1 MQRNGSGRRREFIK
15 RAAAAAAGLTAM
27 APAPL
32 RGARLIDGALW
43 TGRDPARF
51 AQAHPIH
58 A

>member
-15 RAAAAAAGLTAM
+15 RAAAAAGLAAM

-32 RGARLIDGALW
+32 RSARLIDGALW

>member
-15 RAAAAAAGLTAM
+15 RAAAAAGLTAM

-32 RGARLIDGALW
+32 RSARLIDGALW